1 MAKTTSQGQARKT
14 SLLSQS
20 PPDMHN
26 SSNYCKTQRH
36 SRSKLTTEK
45 STRLNIMC
53 KCPPKTIIILA
64 TLSALSALLLAA
76 WSTHKD
82 RKRLGRAGLRRVFAN
97 HWWGQGKLS
106 PVLGFGQFG
115 LPPPPRSSCM
125 QQYDNNSS
133 TMHPQEGSG
142 KDMGNGI
149 SFSWLFKWL
158 KAVPEA
164 SVAGWKYNLQLNFSI
179 APTRFIQR
187 DTVIL
192 K

>member
-1 MAKTTSQGQARKT
+1 MAKTRSQGQARKT

-115 LPPPPRSSCM
+115 LPPPRPALPACSNMTTTAAPCTPRRDLAKIWATGYLSVGYLNDLRQCQKHQSQDENTTCNSISVSLLPGLSKGTQSS
-125 QQYDNNSS
+125 
-133 TMHPQEGSG
+133 
-142 KDMGNGI
+142 
-149 SFSWLFKWL
+149 
-158 KAVPEA
+158 
-164 SVAGWKYNLQLNFSI
+164 
-179 APTRFIQR
+179 
-187 DTVIL
+187 
-192 K
+192 